1 VRPVFRVVRERS
13 ELKRNSEPRVVGLV
27 GCDIKLRCG
36 ALTLCYASAPLGLF
50 SVLPNKGWDV
60 GDERKLISRDVA

>member
-1 VRPVFRVVRERS
+1 VRSVFRVVRERS
-13 ELKRNSEPRVVGLV
+13 ELKRNSEPRAVGLV

-36 ALTLCYASAPLGLF
+36 ALTLCYAFAPLDLF

-60 GDERKLISRDVA
+60 GDKRKLISRDIA